1 MGPSARKGGRVG
13 DRKEPLKC
21 FEAGDV
27 MCLSLCHRESG
38 EQWLNHAQ
46 DESDWRQV

>member
-1 MGPSARKGGRVG
+1 MGPSARKGDRVG

>member
-13 DRKEPLKC
+13 NRKEPLKG

-27 MCLSLCHRESG
+27 MCLSLCHRKSG
-38 EQWLNHAQ
+38 ERWLNRTQ
-46 DESDWRQV
+46 DKSDWRQV